1 MAREDSEA
9 GLGRPAVRAR
19 LHFAITTHERSMA
32 SEHDIAFPTL
42 IPRQLEQLAARG
54 RERPV
59 RAGDVLFREGDR
71 DFGFF
76 VVLEGAVAIVVQA
89 DEGERQ
95 VTVHRAGQF
104 TGDVDALTGR
114 SVVVRAR
121 VVEDGRVLALTT
133 DELRHAV
140 DEIAELGTTLV
151 KAFIMRREMLLGT
164 GSVGV
169 TIIGSRFSPEA
180 HRLRDFAGR
189 NLIPF
194 RWLDLEADSQAEAI
208 LRQLNVPAS
217 ATPLVLGRE
226 GQFYSKPSIEGFA
239 RCAGLTQVLSEEH
252 VHDLIVVGA
261 GPAGLAASVYAASE
275 GLDVLATEALA
286 AGGQAGTSSRIE
298 NYLGFPAGI
307 SGAELTRNALVQ
319 AQRFGA
325 RVTVPAQVRAL
336 GIDGGDRIVT
346 LMDGTRLRSRCV
358 LVSSGVQYRRLDVP
372 RFGDF
377 EGAGIYYAATEMEA
391 RLCRG
396 ERVVVVGGGNSAGQA
411 IVFLAGQAKHV
422 DVLLRGHDLGA
433 RMSRYLVDRIERLPN
448 VTVHL
453 GATVAGLEGNGRLA
467 RVRARTG
474 QGELGFDTSS
484 LFLFIGATPNSEW
497 LRGCVALD
505 GHGFVLTGPALPAE
519 TAEHEGWRAAGRRP
533 FLLETSL
540 PGVFAAGDVRSG
552 SVKRCASAV
561 GEGSMSVMFVH
572 AHLARAAA

>member
-1 MAREDSEA
+1 
-9 GLGRPAVRAR
+9 
-19 LHFAITTHERSMA
+19 MA

-42 IPRQLEQLAARG
+42 TARQLEQLALRG

-59 RAGDVLFREGDR
+59 RPGEILFREGDR

-76 VVLEGAVAIVVQA
+76 VVLEGAVEILVPA
-89 DEGERQ
+89 DEGERL

-114 SVVVRAR
+114 SVLVKAR
-121 VVEDGRVLALTT
+121 VSEDGRVLALSS

-140 DEIAELGTTLV
+140 DEIAELGSTLV
-151 KAFIMRREMLLGT
+151 KAFLMRREMLVGT

-180 HRLRDFAGR
+180 HRLRDFATR

-194 RWLDLEADSQAEAI
+194 RWRDLETDGQAEAI
-208 LRQLNVPAS
+208 LRQLKVPAS
-217 ATPLVLGRE
+217 DTPLVLGRE
-226 GQFYSKPSIEGFA
+226 GQFYSKPSIEKFA
-239 RCAGLTQVLSEEH
+239 RCAGLTQSLSEEH

-261 GPAGLAASVYAASE
+261 GPAGLGASVYAASE

-307 SGAELTRNALVQ
+307 SGADLTRNALVQ

-325 RVTVPAQVRAL
+325 RITVPCRVRSL
-336 GIDGGDRIVT
+336 GLDGGDRIVT
-346 LMDGTRLRSRCV
+346 LADGTRLRSRCV

-396 ERVVVVGGGNSAGQA
+396 EEVVVVGGGNSAGQA
-411 IVFLAGQAKHV
+411 IVFLADQARQV
-422 DVLLRGHDLGA
+422 NVLLRGHDLGA
-433 RMSRYLVDRIERLPN
+433 KMSRYLVDRIERLPN
-448 VTVHL
+448 VTVHC
-453 GATVAGLEGNGRLA
+453 GATVVGLEGNGQLG
-467 RVRARTG
+467 RVEARTAG
-474 QGELGFDTSS
+474 GVLRFDTSA
-484 LFLFIGATPNSEW
+484 LFLFIGATPNTEW
-497 LRGCVALD
+497 LRGCAELD
-505 GHGFVLTGPALPAE
+505 RHGFVVTGQALSPE
-519 TAEHEGWRAAGRRP
+519 TAEHEQWRAAGRRP

-561 GEGSMSVMFVH
+561 GEGSMAVMYVH
-572 AHLARAAA
+572 AHLARTAV

>member
-1 MAREDSEA
+1 
-9 GLGRPAVRAR
+9 
-19 LHFAITTHERSMA
+19 MA
-32 SEHDIAFPTL
+32 SERDIAFPVLTA
-42 IPRQLEQLAARG
+42 RQLDQLAARG

-59 RAGDVLFREGDR
+59 LAGEILFREGDR

-76 VVLEGAVAIVVQA
+76 VVLEGAVEIVA
-89 DEGERQ
+89 HPEEGERQ

-114 SVVVRAR
+114 SVVVMAR
-121 VVEDGRVLALTT
+121 VIEDGRVVALSS

-140 DEIAELGTTLV
+140 DEIADLGSTLV
-151 KAFIMRREMLLGT
+151 KAFIMRREMLLGS

-180 HRLRDFAGR
+180 HRLRDFASR

-194 RWLDLEADSQAEAI
+194 KWRDLESDSQAEAI
-208 LRQLNVPAS
+208 LRQLKVPAS
-217 ATPLVLGRE
+217 DTPLVLGRE
-226 GQFYSKPSIEGFA
+226 GQFYSKPSIEKFA
-239 RCAGLTQVLSEEH
+239 RCAGLTQSLSEEH
-252 VHDLIVVGA
+252 VHDVIVVGA

-325 RVTVPAQVRAL
+325 RVTVPCQVRSL

-346 LMDGTRLRSRCV
+346 LMDGTRLRTRCV
-358 LVSSGVQYRRLDVP
+358 LVSSGVEYRRLDVP

-396 ERVVVVGGGNSAGQA
+396 EEVVVVGGGNSAGQA
-411 IVFLAGQAKHV
+411 IVFLADQAKQV
-422 DVLLRGHDLGA
+422 NVLLRGHDLGA

-448 VTVHL
+448 VTVHR
-453 GATVAGLEGNGRLA
+453 GVTVVGLEGNGHLA
-467 RVRARTG
+467 RVDARTG
-474 QGELGFDTSS
+474 EGVLRFDTSS
-484 LFLFIGATPNSEW
+484 LFLFIGASPNSEW
-497 LRGCVALD
+497 LRGCVELD
-505 GHGFVLTGPALPAE
+505 RHGFVLTGPALPPG
-519 TAEHEGWRAAGRRP
+519 TAESERWKAAGRTP
-533 FLLETSL
+533 FMLETSL

-561 GEGSMSVMFVH
+561 GEGSMAVMFMH